1 MRVNEEDGEEDD
13 DMEII
18 SHTFDPRG
26 IKDRLFLEKKSK
38 ISKLTELKPEVKFNY
53 SEYVEKI
60 IEAEDENKD
69 KNRKSIPVICLDW
82 DQSKKVKVLHWK
94 YLSQESFKIF
104 WFYVFW

>member
-1 MRVNEEDGEEDD
+1 MRINEEDGEDDD

-69 KNRKSIPVICLDW
+69 KNRKAIPVICLD
-82 DQSKKVKVLHWK
+82 
-94 YLSQESFKIF
+94 
-104 WFYVFW
+104 

>member
-1 MRVNEEDGEEDD
+1 MGNLRINEEDGEDED

-69 KNRKSIPVICLDW
+69 KNKKAIPVICLDW
-82 DQSKKVKVLHWK
+82 ISLR
-94 YLSQESFKIF
+94 E
-104 WFYVFW
+104 

>member
-1 MRVNEEDGEEDD
+1 MRVNEEDGEYDD

-69 KNRKSIPVICLDW
+69 KNRKSIPVICLD
-82 DQSKKVKVLHWK
+82 
-94 YLSQESFKIF
+94 
-104 WFYVFW
+104 